1 MNINIETMTL
11 KDLEVIKDILISDYD
26 NFWSFDIFK
35 EELQSNNSKYL
46 VAKVNNEIVGFA
58 GIKIILDE
66 ADIMN
71 IVTKKTFRK
80 QGIRNPT
87 FKKFNQFM
95 YKFEFNFYF
104 TRS

>member
-1 MNINIETMTL
+1 MNTKIETMAL
-11 KDLEVIKDILISDYD
+11 EDLEIIKDTLTEDYD

-46 VAKVNNEIVGFA
+46 VAKINNEIAGFA

-87 FKKFNQFM
+87 FKKFN
-95 YKFEFNFYF
+95 
-104 TRS
+104 